1 MTPRP
6 TALLSILALAAAGFA
21 QDAPPQPPGLAALDD
36 GRVLTELAGR
46 GLEDLLRHALDAQ
59 GVPEDERNPL
69 LANIALARLTG
80 GEAISATERRELVL
94 DLVRNVDELV
104 ADEVDPSQAGTR
116 AGLLMQQAQV
126 LIDQGVG
133 EEVRLL
139 EYFGDN
145 PDRRRYVRP
154 VAEAVATMLTRAG
167 ELFGDEADRLEDLIS
182 SPDDRR
188 IEQAKELRQQA
199 QQAGQLALFADYYRL
214 LAMDPDDTARIDLGD
229 RLTDR
234 VKPLDTDRNPSR
246 AFVQQFLGKLSLA
259 RGGEIGRDRARDYFE
274 AAIASGANGPAQQL
288 FDSYFG
294 RTIVEA
300 EARQPEVAMEQLSRF
315 EGWFEGV
322 AGELEPLQPLMLVA
336 KFRVADAASRSGV
349 SSDARAA
356 ADARAR
362 QLLTQLVDTYESYRP
377 VVTQQLLARVDAET
391 DLGELSPLVLDALV
405 DRGRAEAAR
414 LAESEGDANA
424 PAADRELIERAIAA
438 AGELVRRGG
447 GGSGEIDATI
457 LARAGY
463 LRGLMLQLL
472 DRPAEAAEA
481 YLAFGEMA
489 AAKPEQRLSAY
500 RRTLGIVDALRA
512 DGSAGGDAAVRAD
525 EIEAALLPVLVDEF
539 GDTTRAFDLANRLHR
554 TGELERAIDYYRKVP
569 DDDPRK
575 PDARY
580 LVVIAQ
586 SQRLAE
592 LPEGDAKRAALLAD
606 LPGLGE
612 AALADLESRP
622 EAAYR
627 ERAVRL
633 RLTLARLALVERE
646 EPEEALALLSDIER
660 RAAEVEGGESIVE
673 QALPLRFQATAA
685 AGQIDEATADLLRLL
700 DSSDAQRGLAF
711 ISQFR
716 ETLNR
721 AYERASVRGDRA
733 AMARVMQTRAAV
745 TPKLVEWIEQSND
758 PAYRRYVYNF
768 RRFNAETQ
776 LQAALLTDDPAERR
790 RRLEGARNTF
800 ADLESPDNL
809 RQYRGLL
816 EGLSYAQRQ
825 QVPYDREVVL
835 NLGRVAYELEDWAE
849 ARSRFARLLADRSL
863 GGPTVVEDR
872 DGVAVQ
878 VPNDDF
884 WETQLKF
891 VRSSLAN
898 GVGEEQMAR
907 HLRQLR
913 VIHGNALGGRRW
925 QREFA
930 ALSGELLGE
939 DAA

>member
-1 MTPRP
+1 MFRP
-6 TALLSILALAAAGFA
+6 LVLLPILACSAVTAAQEAA
-21 QDAPPQPPGLAALDD
+21 DVPPQPPGLEALDE
-36 GRVLTELAGR
+36 GRVLTEIAGR
-46 GLEDLLRHALDAQ
+46 GLEELLRHALDAQ

-69 LANIALARLTG
+69 LANIALSRLTG
-80 GEAISATERRELVL
+80 GEPIAVTERRELVL
-94 DLVRNVDELV
+94 DVVRNVDELV
-104 ADEVDPSQAGTR
+104 TADVDEADAGAR
-116 AGLLMQQAQV
+116 ADLLMQQAQV

-139 EYFGDN
+139 EYFGEN
-145 PDRRRYVRP
+145 AERRRYVRP
-154 VAEAVATMLTRAG
+154 VADAVARMLKRAG
-167 ELFGDEADRLEDLIS
+167 ELFGAAADRFEDQIDGAND
-182 SPDDRR
+182 PR
-188 IEQAKELRQQA
+188 IAQAKQLRASAQQA
-199 QQAGQLALFADYYRL
+199 QQLALFADYYRL
-214 LAMDPDDTARIDLGD
+214 LAMDPDDVARIELGD
-229 RLTDR
+229 RLTDQ
-234 VKPLDTDRNPSR
+234 VKPLDTERNPSR

-274 AAIASGANGPAQQL
+274 AAIASGSDAAAQQR

-300 EARQPEVAMEQLSRF
+300 EAREPAAAAEQVDRF
-315 EGWFEGV
+315 ADWFAGVEGD
-322 AGELEPLQPLMLVA
+322 LPQLKPLLLVA
-336 KFRVADAASRSGV
+336 KFRVADAASRSGG
-349 SSDARAA
+349 SSEMRAE
-356 ADARAR
+356 ADDRAR
-362 QLLTQLVDTYESYRP
+362 RLLSELVDTFESYRP
-377 VVTQQLLARVDAET
+377 VVTGQLLARVDAET
-391 DLGELSPLVLDALV
+391 DLAQLSPLVLDALV

-414 LAESEGDANA
+414 LAESRDDPDA
-424 PAADRELIERAIAA
+424 PAIDREMIERAIAA
-438 AGELVRRGG
+438 AGELMRRSEGDQA
-447 GGSGEIDATI
+447 EIDPTI

-481 YLAFGEMA
+481 YLAFGEMP

-500 RRTLGIVDALRA
+500 RRTLGIVGQLRA
-512 DGSAGGDAAVRAD
+512 NGGDAAVRAD
-525 EIEAALLPVLVDEF
+525 EVEAQLLPVLVDEF
-539 GDTTRAFDLANRLHR
+539 GDATRAFDLANRLHR
-554 TGELERAIDYYRKVP
+554 TGELERAVEYYRKVP

-580 LVVIAQ
+580 LLVVAH

-592 LPEGDAKRAALLAD
+592 MPEGDAQRAALLAD
-606 LPGLGE
+606 LPALGE

-622 EAAYR
+622 EEAYR
-627 ERAVRL
+627 ERAARL
-633 RLTLARLALVERE
+633 RITLARLALVERE
-646 EPEEALALLSDIER
+646 DPEAALALLSDIES
-660 RAAEVEGGESIVE
+660 RAADLGDGGSIVE

-721 AYERASVRGDRA
+721 AYERAAVRGDRA
-733 AMARVMQTRAAV
+733 AMRRVMQTRAAV
-745 TPKLVEWIEQSND
+745 TPKLVEWIEQSQD

-776 LQAALLTDDPAERR
+776 LQAALLTDDAAQRR
-790 RRLEGARNTF
+790 QSLQTAREAF
-800 ADLESPDNL
+800 LDLESPDNL

-816 EGLSYAQRQ
+816 DGLSDAERQ

-835 NLGRVAYELEDWAE
+835 NLGRVAYELEDWAD

-863 GGPTVVEDR
+863 GGATIVEDR
-872 DGVAVQ
+872 DGVATT

-891 VRSSLAN
+891 VRSSLAT
-898 GVGEEQMAR
+898 GAPEEQMAR

-930 ALSGELLGE
+930 ALTGELLGE
-939 DAA
+939 AAA